1 MRFLGVGDYCDLAA
15 LYLRLIEE
23 GHQVKVAIENPLCHG
38 TLAGMVERTA
48 DWRSELPWIHSAGRD
63 GVILFENV
71 AMHRGELQDRLRGDG
86 FNVIGG
92 SAYGDRLENDRAYAQ
107 RVLAAAGL
115 SIARSWEFT
124 EREAAITF
132 LDKHPARYVLKFNDP
147 AAAVDNYVGRLA
159 DGRDVRAFLAK
170 LSHREALRSSFVLM
184 EFVEGIEMG
193 VGAYFDGEKFLA
205 PACLDWEHKRFFPGD
220 LGELTG
226 EMGTVVTY
234 DRSRLFFE
242 RTLGRMEALLRE
254 HGHCGYVNLNTIVN
268 ERGIWPLE
276 FTCRFGYPGFAI
288 LTPLQK
294 TSWGKLLAAMVGR
307 VVTAF
312 ETHPGFC
319 VGIVLTMP
327 PFPYPRSQ
335 VDEPVG
341 LPVLFDGELS
351 AEDRANLH
359 YCELG
364 LENGQ
369 LVTSGIYGWAMV
381 ATAVANSIAAA
392 QHRANRLAD
401 RVLIPN
407 LRYRRDIGTRL
418 MDTDWPRLE
427 GLGLFDPSG
436 MQSQSSRMDAD
447 AASPNSHTS
456 G

>member
-23 GHQVKVAIENPLCHG
+23 GHQVKVAIENALCHG
-38 TLAGMVERTA
+38 TLAGLVERTA
-48 DWRSELPWIHSAGRD
+48 DWRRELPWIRSAGRD

-71 AMHRGELQDRLRGDG
+71 AKSRGELQDELRRGG

-107 RVLAAAGL
+107 RVLSAAGL
-115 SIARSWEFT
+115 SIARNWEFA
-124 EREAAITF
+124 ERAAALAF
-132 LDKHPARYVLKFNDP
+132 LDKHPGRYVLKFNDP

-159 DGRDVRAFLAK
+159 DGRDVRAFLGK
-170 LSHREALRSSFVLM
+170 LSHPEALRSSFVLM
-184 EFVEGIEMG
+184 EYVEGIEMG

-234 DRSRLFFE
+234 ARSRRFFE
-242 RTLGRMEALLRE
+242 RTLGRMEPLLRE

-288 LTPLQK
+288 LTPLQE
-294 TSWGKLLAAMVGR
+294 TPWGELLAAMVNR
-307 VVTAF
+307 SARAF
-312 ETHPGFC
+312 AARPGFC
-319 VGIVLTMP
+319 VGIVLTTP

-351 AEDRANLH
+351 AENRANLH

-364 LENGQ
+364 LEHGQ

-381 ATAVANSIAAA
+381 VTGVGASIAAA
-392 QHRANRLAD
+392 QQRANDLAD

-407 LRYRRDIGTRL
+407 VRYRRDIGIRL
-418 MDTDWPRLE
+418 IEADYARLE
-427 GLGLFDPSG
+427 VLKLFD
-436 MQSQSSRMDAD
+436 
-447 AASPNSHTS
+447 
-456 G
+456 